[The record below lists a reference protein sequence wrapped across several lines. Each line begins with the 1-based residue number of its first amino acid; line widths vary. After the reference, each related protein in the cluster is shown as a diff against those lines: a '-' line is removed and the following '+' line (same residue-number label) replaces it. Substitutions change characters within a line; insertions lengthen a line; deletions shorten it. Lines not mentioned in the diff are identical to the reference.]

1 MSFNGYKTKIFDCL
15 CVVNYRYNFHK
26 VHCAEA
32 LEVAA
37 ENIEKALEILFL
49 KYFKIDFQ
57 DKPAHAPNKN
67 ELIEM
72 VNDERAVLDSIYD
85 TSFKTKDN
93 NIWIVKLNLDY
104 LTKMYESKE
113 VDVPQKKNSNYT
125 SSVKTKQKEVCK
137 LFLRGPCRFG
147 AKCKFLHESKEDKVP
162 EPVEPKENTKITY
175 ELEIR
180 FPDDSVYPY
189 QPPLIFFK
197 TENKTKIIPELTCLK
212 ITLRLI
218 DEAKILAQDGI
229 PCVYSLVELLN
240 NEEEIL
246 NFIQFDT
253 RTFPD
258 TTDALFPQLI
268 ENSGSKKNL
277 PSHYKKG
284 GNRDNRANINF
295 EEIFR
300 ENKEIAKRFA
310 EKRDND
316 RYNRMMSGRKKLPA
330 WKKRNEIL
338 NTIKKS
344 QVSCLLYF
352 FFL

>member
-1 MSFNGYKTKIFDCL
+1 MIILLFIQTTLSIIHYL
-15 CVVNYRYNFHK
+15 CYRYNFHK

-57 DKPAHAPNKN
+57 DKPESAPNKN

-85 TSFKTKDN
+85 NSFKTKDN
-93 NIWIVKLNLDY
+93 NVWVVKLNLDY

-113 VDVPQKKNSNYT
+113 VDVPKKKVNTNYT
-125 SSVKTKQKEVCK
+125 SNVKTKQKEVCK

-147 AKCKFLHESKEDKVP
+147 AKCKFLHESKEEKAP
-162 EPVEPKENTKITY
+162 EPVETKENTKITY

-197 TENKTKIIPELTCLK
+197 TENKTTIIPELTFLK
-212 ITLRLI
+212 ITLRLL

-253 RTFPD
+253 RTFPGP
-258 TTDALFPQLI
+258 TDALYPQLI
-268 ENSGSKKNL
+268 ENSVIKKNL

-284 GNRDNRANINF
+284 GNKDNRANINF
-295 EEIFR
+295 EEIYR
-300 ENKEIAKRFA
+300 ENKEIAKRFT
-310 EKRDND
+310 EKRDNE
-316 RYNRMMSGRKKLPA
+316 RYNRMISGRKKLPA

-338 NTIKKS
+338 NTTKKS
-344 QVSCLLYF
+344 QVSGL
-352 FFL
+352 FL